1 MIRCPVIRPP
11 MGRPMA
17 MLGCVVALGACS
29 DEDLVDGI
37 FTQEQWEK
45 IQELSPLPDPPS
57 DPTNRHQHD
66 PMAAALG
73 QRLFFEADYAG
84 PLLVGDDGS
93 NGGLGMVGETG
104 RISCASC
111 HEGPWLIDLRS
122 NPNNVSLGAAII
134 PRNAAS
140 MVNVIYY
147 FPWIEN
153 DGLLDSVW
161 SEAMIDIEFDLG
173 FNSSRLRLAHVIY
186 AKHRDEYDAVFDP
199 DLDPALDP
207 NHPEAARFPADARPM
222 SPEWNAMTPEDQE
235 HVTGIF
241 VNFGKALHAYLDRL
255 VSKDAP
261 FDRYVAGEVDALTPA
276 AKRGLQLFV
285 GKAACVE
292 CHGTPHFSDD
302 DFHNTGL
309 AASGPF
315 VSTEEQ
321 GRYDRIDFLLAH
333 EFNSSSRWSDDRNTG
348 RLDGVTKDE
357 ALIGAW
363 RTKGLRQVAE
373 TAPYMH
379 SGQFSTLEEVIE
391 FYDQGGHPE
400 GFHGTRDAIIQPLDL
415 SADEKSDLVEF
426 LRSLTGEQLPAEL
439 LRNPSAPG
447 E

>member
-1 MIRCPVIRPP
+1 MLVTRRA
-11 MGRPMA
+11 A
-17 MLGCVVALGACS
+17 MLGWLVVITACS

-37 FTQEQWEK
+37 FTQQQWAK
-45 IQELSPLPDPPS
+45 IEGLSPLPDPPT

-73 QRLFFEADYAG
+73 HELFFETDYAG
-84 PLLVGDDGS
+84 PLRVGDDGQ
-93 NGGLGMVGETG
+93 NGGLGMVGDTG

-111 HEGPWLIDLRS
+111 HEGPWLIDLRTR
-122 NPNNVSLGAAII
+122 PGHVSLGADII

-140 MVNVIYY
+140 MVNVTYY

-161 SEAMIDIEFDLG
+161 SEAMVDVEFDLG

-186 AKHRDEYDAVFDP
+186 DEYREQYDAIFDP

-207 NHPEAARFPADARPM
+207 THPEATRFPADARPG

-241 VNFGKALHAYLDRL
+241 VNFGKSLHAYLDLL

-261 FDRYVAGEVDALTPA
+261 FDRYVAGETDALTPA
-276 AKRGLQLFV
+276 AKRGLLLFV

-292 CHGTPHFSDD
+292 CHDTPHFSDD

-309 AASGPF
+309 AATGPF
-315 VSTEEQ
+315 ISTEER
-321 GRYDRIDFLLAH
+321 GRYDRVDFLLAH
-333 EFNSSSRWSDDRNTG
+333 EFNSSSQWSDDRSTG

-379 SGQFSTLEEVIE
+379 SGQLATLEEVVD
-391 FYDQGGHPE
+391 FYDQGGHSA
-400 GFHGTRDAIIQPLDL
+400 GFHGTRDDIMQPLGL
-415 SADEKSDLVEF
+415 SDAEKSDLVEF
-426 LRSLTGEQLPAEL
+426 LRSLTGQELPEEL
-439 LRNPSAPG
+439 LRNPGA
-447 E
+447 